1 MVSLR
6 ENLALTV
13 LVRAFAFGDF
23 SEQLRIN
30 KQRKLGHPCESSSLI
45 GGLLKARMQVE
56 RFCFLE
62 QLIEQLVLHIGESRF
77 QFTPLEPRGQLK
89 GVPLVEVEPG

>member
-6 ENLALTV
+6 QNLALTV
-13 LVRAFAFGDF
+13 LARAFAFGDF
-23 SEQLRIN
+23 FEQLGIHE
-30 KQRKLGHPCESSSLI
+30 QRKLGHPGKPGRLV
-45 GGLLKARMQVE
+45 GRLLETRMKIE

-62 QLIEQLVLHIGESRF
+62 QLVEQLLLQIGESRF

-89 GVPLVEVEPG
+89 GVPLIEVEPG